1 MTDDSDNLRHAA
13 MTRYTLPY
21 ITAAAVGAY
30 FAAPV
35 LKFVN
40 PFSLYIGG
48 TAVSLGSGL
57 LVWGMVVGDASKMV
71 RTSAI
76 GIALA
81 AIGVAGLC
89 FLAIPAQ
96 EVSLHLDRQC
106 QILEADMQR
115 LRPARPDSRELFT
128 SLQCRPQGLATL
140 QLPGGKG
147 WVQKGESIYLLRH

>member
-1 MTDDSDNLRHAA
+1 MTDDDNMRHAA
-13 MTRYTLPY
+13 LTRYTLPF
-21 ITAAAVGAY
+21 ITAGAVAAY

-48 TAVSLGSGL
+48 TAVALGFGL

-76 GIALA
+76 GIAMA
-81 AIGVAGLC
+81 TIGIAGLC

-96 EVSLHLDRQC
+96 EVSLHIDRQC
-106 QILEADMQR
+106 QILETDMER
-115 LRPARPDSRELFT
+115 LRPARADSRELFVA
-128 SLQCRPQGLATL
+128 LQCRPQALSTL
-140 QLPGGKG
+140 QLPEGKG
-147 WVQKGESIYLLRH
+147 WAEKGGSIFLTRR